1 MESEMQRAGRRA
13 LQAKG
18 TAGAK
23 ALRQDSTGQTRQ
35 NSKGSWSWWG
45 GRRGRRQGDRG
56 WQGSDQQRLLDV
68 AFMPGV
74 LQDFKQRGGLT
85 RGIFQKDPSSYAV

>member
-45 GRRGRRQGDRG
+45 GGEEGGRGIEAGRGRTSSAF
-56 WQGSDQQRLLDV
+56 WTWPLCQGSCRTLSREE
-68 AFMPGV
+68 G
-74 LQDFKQRGGLT
+74 
-85 RGIFQKDPSSYAV
+85 

>member
-23 ALRQDSTGQTRQ
+23 ALRQDSTGKLDKNGWPARAAGAQGAR
-35 NSKGSWSWWG
+35 KEG
-45 GRRGRRQGDRG
+45 GR
-56 WQGSDQQRLLDV
+56 QRLAGVRPAGPFGLY
-68 AFMPGV
+68 AGV
-74 LQDFKQRGGLT
+74 LQDFKQREGLT
-85 RGIFQKDPSSYAV
+85 RGIF